1 MKQQTA
7 VEWLE
12 EKYRSLLIEADF
24 NDTHIFVF
32 DERRN
37 ELFRQAK
44 QMEKEQIMNAY
55 RWGRKEINRVQHDFP
70 THEEKHY
77 DEFYNPNTKYQI
89 HTVGVITNAD
99 NGVDKIP
106 SDGA

>member
-1 MKQQTA
+1 MAQQTA

-37 ELFRQAK
+37 ELFKQAK
-44 QMEKEQIMNAY
+44 QMEKEQIVNSWNFSRRYIDYPAD
-55 RWGRKEINRVQHDFP
+55 G
-70 THEEKHY
+70 EKY
-77 DEFYNPNTKYQI
+77 YNETYN
-89 HTVGVITNAD
+89 
-99 NGVDKIP
+99 NGNI
-106 SDGA
+106 

>member
-55 RWGRKEINRVQHDFP
+55 DCALFGHGVNGAPCASGGK
-70 THEEKHY
+70 Y
-77 DEFYNPNTKYQI
+77 YNETYSQ
-89 HTVGVITNAD
+89 T
-99 NGVDKIP
+99 
-106 SDGA
+106 

>member
-1 MKQQTA
+1 MAQQTA
-7 VEWLE
+7 VEWLQELYNSRWEQFIHME
-12 EKYRSLLIEADF
+12 EFEI
-24 NDTHIFVF
+24 
-32 DERRN
+32 
-37 ELFRQAK
+37 AK

>member
-1 MKQQTA
+1 MSKQTA

-44 QMEKEQIMNAY
+44 QMEKEQIINAHIDGQSLVSCKDKY
-55 RWGRKEINRVQHDFP
+55 AEQYYNE
-70 THEEKHY
+70 TYNNEK
-77 DEFYNPNTKYQI
+77 T
-89 HTVGVITNAD
+89 
-99 NGVDKIP
+99 
-106 SDGA
+106 

>member
-1 MKQQTA
+1 MEQNKKQTA

-44 QMEKEQIMNAY
+44 QMEKEQIKEAHSAGQESAY
-55 RWGRKEINRVQHDFP
+55 GFKDKETAGEYYQK
-70 THEEKHY
+70 TYEK
-77 DEFYNPNTKYQI
+77 
-89 HTVGVITNAD
+89 
-99 NGVDKIP
+99 
-106 SDGA
+106 

>member
-1 MKQQTA
+1 MSKQTA

-44 QMEKEQIMNAY
+44 QMEKEQIINAHIDGQSLVSCKDEY
-55 RWGRKEINRVQHDFP
+55 AEQYYNE
-70 THEEKHY
+70 TYNNEK
-77 DEFYNPNTKYQI
+77 T
-89 HTVGVITNAD
+89 
-99 NGVDKIP
+99 
-106 SDGA
+106 

>member
-24 NDTHIFVF
+24 NDTHIFIF

-44 QMEKEQIMNAY
+44 QMEKGQIKDAFDE
-55 RWGRKEINRVQHDFP
+55 GENR
-70 THEEKHY
+70 
-77 DEFYNPNTKYQI
+77 EFYKRPQAEQYYNETYGQ
-89 HTVGVITNAD
+89 
-99 NGVDKIP
+99 
-106 SDGA
+106 